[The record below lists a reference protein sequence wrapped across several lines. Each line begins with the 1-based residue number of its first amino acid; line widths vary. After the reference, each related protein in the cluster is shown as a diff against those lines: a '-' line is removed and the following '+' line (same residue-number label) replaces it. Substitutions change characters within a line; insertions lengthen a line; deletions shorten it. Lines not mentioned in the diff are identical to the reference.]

1 MNDEDDR
8 PAEFCSTSLDLAKSN
23 ASICM
28 EVDVPDMA
36 ATSLSSMP
44 SSPSKHQ
51 ESKILKDAP
60 SAANCPL
67 SGLKTAANDAVHVVN
82 THKVETMTQ
91 PESGEKKN
99 FQSVKSTPL
108 PGPENPSNML
118 STANCPLSELETVAN
133 NAVHVVNTH
142 KVETMTQP
150 ESGEKK
156 NFQSVKSTPLP
167 GLETPSHITRI
178 AAKLTVEKARH
189 DEEEKRKR
197 KADMVE
203 SIRAEI
209 GGEGGSATSPSVVK
223 AVKVY
228 REMVRAQD
236 AEAHTENV
244 DPKMASIKSQIQPE
258 KEGPSP
264 SVSKLIQSLS
274 TRKMYQ
280 QTASRDYQIEKA
292 RSIAAEIEAA
302 RYLSK
307 EMEEDS
313 NAAAKEQPYE
323 EERSPAKKQRI
334 EEENSATGE
343 QRRIEEERAT
353 AEEQRR
359 IQKERAATEE
369 QRQIQEERAAAEA
382 QRIQEERA
390 VAEERRIQEERAA
403 ADERRIQEERAAA
416 EARRIQEE
424 AAAVEERRI
433 QEERA
438 AAEEQRIQDERA
450 AAEARRIQEEAAAV
464 EEWRIREER
473 AAAEEQRIQDERAA
487 AEERRIQEERAVAEE
502 QRIQEEKPYLTA
514 TNVQQDEEELRRIRK
529 AAESKRLLEQ
539 KAFKE
544 FLSKGVTL
552 LKHARNGKS
561 MHRILKWKAGNDEL
575 GLVGWGSGW
584 HSLSACTEVRRG
596 TDLDPLTDG
605 KKGTA
610 TLNACKEGRMNPGQ
624 SFSLIFTDRTLD
636 FSAPTKEQCNQLVY
650 HFRSL
655 IRSIS

>member
-1 MNDEDDR
+1 MGVEATFCCSLFANDGGGPSMNDEDDR

-108 PGPENPSNML
+108 PG
-118 STANCPLSELETVAN
+118 
-133 NAVHVVNTH
+133 
-142 KVETMTQP
+142 
-150 ESGEKK
+150 
-156 NFQSVKSTPLP
+156 
-167 GLETPSHITRI
+167 LETPSHITRI

-209 GGEGGSATSPSVVK
+209 GGEGGSATSLSVVK

-390 VAEERRIQEERAA
+390 AAEERRIQEERAA

-514 TNVQQDEEELRRIRK
+514 TNVQQDEEELSRIRK

>member
-1 MNDEDDR
+1 MGVEATFCCSLFANDGGGPSMNDEDDR

-67 SGLKTAANDAVHVVN
+67 SGLETAANDAVHIVN
-82 THKVETMTQ
+82 THKVETQ
-91 PESGEKKN
+91 LKSGKN

-133 NAVHVVNTH
+133 DTVHVVNTH

-167 GLETPSHITRI
+167 GLETPSRITRI
-178 AAKLTVEKARH
+178 AAKLTVEKVRH

-209 GGEGGSATSPSVVK
+209 GGEGGGATSPSVVK

-274 TRKMYQ
+274 TRKMHQ

-323 EERSPAKKQRI
+323 EERSLAKKQRI
-334 EEENSATGE
+334 KEENSATGE

-359 IQKERAATEE
+359 IQEERAATEE

-382 QRIQEERA
+382 Q
-390 VAEERRIQEERAA
+390 
-403 ADERRIQEERAAA
+403 RIQEERAAA

-438 AAEEQRIQDERA
+438 AAEEQRIQDERT
-450 AAEARRIQEEAAAV
+450 
-464 EEWRIREER
+464 
-473 AAAEEQRIQDERAA
+473 A

-502 QRIQEEKPYLTA
+502 QRIQEERAAAEERRIQEEKPYLTA